1 MSSLATI
8 SDAPALWADRS
19 DAPEAWL
26 ARAARWARPHQ
37 ADVWLAVGLAA
48 AATAETA
55 VTPFDSGYRVPGG
68 WGVALVAV
76 SALSLMWRH
85 SAVLVAVGVSSA
97 VVVVNAAAGFP
108 VGAAQWPPWIALF
121 SCFAF
126 GGLAVRLAGAA
137 MCVAAVTGYVLLDHG
152 QTVTADLAGVVMC
165 FLIATIGGDAAR
177 SRRAFAAGR
186 QARTLGEAREQAL
199 AAERVLLTERARLA
213 GELHDA
219 LGHTVNVMVLQ
230 AGVARRVFEDNP
242 GFARQALVDIE
253 NAGRDALGELDR
265 LLRILHPRETDVGG
279 SPDLGDLAALAERIR
294 ATGRELDIAV
304 EPVAL
309 SPSGSRTS
317 YRIVQ
322 EALTNAVRH
331 TRSGRIRARVTSVAD
346 LVRIEVFNEGVG
358 FAAPVAGRGLV
369 GMRERA
375 RLEGG
380 SFDAGPVDGG
390 FRVLATLPARPDTAS

>member
-1 MSSLATI
+1 M
-8 SDAPALWADRS
+8 
-19 DAPEAWL
+19 
-26 ARAARWARPHQ
+26 
-37 ADVWLAVGLAA
+37 GLAA
-48 AATAETA
+48 AATVETA
-55 VTPFDSGYRVPGG
+55 VAPFDSWYREPGG

-76 SALSLMWRH
+76 STLSLMWCH
-85 SAVLVAVGVSSA
+85 SAVLVATGVSSA
-97 VVVVNAAAGFP
+97 VVVVNAAGGYP

-121 SCFAF
+121 SCFAL
-126 GGLAVRLAGAA
+126 GGLAVRLAGSAI
-137 MCVAAVTGYVLLDHG
+137 CVAAVTGYVLLDHG
-152 QTVTADLAGVVMC
+152 LTVMTDLAGVIMC

-177 SRRAFAAGR
+177 SRRECAAAR
-186 QARTLGEAREQAL
+186 QASTLGEAREHAL

-253 NAGRDALGELDR
+253 TAGRDALGELDR
-265 LLRILHPRETDVGG
+265 LLRILHPRESDVGR
-279 SPDLGDLAALAERIR
+279 SPDLDDLAALVERIR
-294 ATGRELDIAV
+294 ATGREVDLAV

-309 SPSGSRTS
+309 PPAGSRTS

-331 TRSGRIRARVTSVAD
+331 TRSGRIRVRITPAAD

-380 SFDAGPVDGG
+380 SFDAGPVGGG
-390 FRVLATLPARPDTAS
+390 FRVLATLPARLDGVA